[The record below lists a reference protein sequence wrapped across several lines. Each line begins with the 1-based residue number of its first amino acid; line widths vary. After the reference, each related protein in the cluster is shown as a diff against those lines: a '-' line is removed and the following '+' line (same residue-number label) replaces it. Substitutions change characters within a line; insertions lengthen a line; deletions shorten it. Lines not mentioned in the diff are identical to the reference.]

1 MVFAIEPIRSSK
13 SLPFFGSVY
22 GFCKW
27 IELGSTS
34 RNATRRRVEVGIQ
47 VSTHGTYSN
56 VKLNLAGCQ
65 WRPGLVME
73 ILGCV
78 LRPVFGNVLSREN
91 ELYMNR

>member
-1 MVFAIEPIRSSK
+1 M
-13 SLPFFGSVY
+13 
-22 GFCKW
+22 
-27 IELGSTS
+27 
-34 RNATRRRVEVGIQ
+34 EVGIQ
-47 VSTHGTYSN
+47 VSTHGTYSD